1 VWYICPFP
9 NQNIEGGIKTFSQKG
24 DTKRSNTLACLLARS
39 LPKRF
44 IKTLQVMIDIKPSES
59 SLQQKFVNSRQ
70 SREGKK
76 GPGKRAAT
84 FWVAFLGTSK
94 TIFGQIAISN
104 PESCSKN
111 VLLCRAQQ
119 ERCRTDPPSASSVA
133 FSNITLFLEGCRSQN
148 QTKKPAGCEAK

>member
-1 VWYICPFP
+1 
-9 NQNIEGGIKTFSQKG
+9 
-24 DTKRSNTLACLLARS
+24 
-39 LPKRF
+39 
-44 IKTLQVMIDIKPSES
+44 MIDIKPSES

-76 GPGKRAAT
+76 GLGKRAAT

-133 FSNITLFLEGCRSQN
+133 FSNITLFLEGCRSQ
-148 QTKKPAGCEAK
+148 TKKKNQQVVKQNNRVEPSLKSNQAP